1 MSRVFQFCACQFH
14 QAFCISSAHLA
25 LCRSDE
31 YVANTLVL
39 LDYYP
44 LTSGGDWSIEV
55 FLVELLV
62 YRSFVH
68 SNVQVSEA
76 LTSKVIFSKK
86 QISSSGRFS
95 FVSSSKGGDYVFCF
109 QNLHSS
115 SVHRMSMTLKHG
127 VDATDYDR
135 LMKSNHLTAVETDFT
150 RMIDQALTLRK
161 DIEYYKDRE
170 RESRNTSESTC
181 ERALYFSIVGILVTC
196 VSGFIS
202 FWETKKEFKRH
213 KYME

>member
-1 MSRVFQFCACQFH
+1 MR
-14 QAFCISSAHLA
+14 
-25 LCRSDE
+25 RSEE

-44 LTSGGDWSIEV
+44 LSSGADWSIEV
-55 FLVELLV
+55 LIVSMSLFLC
-62 YRSFVH
+62 FVQF
-68 SNVQVSEA
+68 NVQVSEA

-86 QISSSGRFS
+86 QVSSSGRFS

-127 VDATDYDR
+127 VDATDYDQ
-135 LMKSNHLTAVETDFT
+135 LMKTNHLTTVETEFT
-150 RMIDQALTLRK
+150 RMIDQASTLRK

-170 RESRNTSESTC
+170 RESRNTSENTC
-181 ERALYFSIVGILVTC
+181 ERALYFCMLGIVVTL
-196 VSGFIS
+196 VSGFVS
-202 FWETKKEFKRH
+202 FWETRKEFKRH